1 MEATITIINKSC
13 RPIYRND
20 PSASDDCG
28 GPSTRHDRQ
37 QTSYYGPIDCRA
49 CSQSGNNNSSTHNGY
64 VPTPGVPAAAGV
76 RTNSCAT
83 MSEYT
88 EESGEPSSDHSK
100 PVTCARNDTRG
111 NGRVHVEI
119 VYEEK
124 QEQPERIPKKNMYT
138 RVEEFVTGT
147 TPTQSAPATASTIVT
162 AVALVLI

>member
-1 MEATITIINKSC
+1 
-13 RPIYRND
+13 
-20 PSASDDCG
+20 
-28 GPSTRHDRQ
+28 
-37 QTSYYGPIDCRA
+37 
-49 CSQSGNNNSSTHNGY
+49 
-64 VPTPGVPAAAGV
+64 
-76 RTNSCAT
+76 

-100 PVTCARNDTRG
+100 PVTCAGNDTRG

-138 RVEEFVTGT
+138 RVIEFVTGA

-162 AVALVLI
+162 AVSLVLI